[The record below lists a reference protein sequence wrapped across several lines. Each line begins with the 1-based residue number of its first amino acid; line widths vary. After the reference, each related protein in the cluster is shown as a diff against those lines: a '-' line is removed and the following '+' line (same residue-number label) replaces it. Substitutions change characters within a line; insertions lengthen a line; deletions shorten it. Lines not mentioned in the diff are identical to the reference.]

1 MNYTAGTVASDPS
14 PSSSAVAAPPVAGG
28 SATHPVTHSPPPAPA
43 VPPGLVLAVV
53 IVFWGL
59 GPPISKLITAPAV
72 IAVLYRFWIS
82 FPILYVLAAA
92 TGHRLRW
99 RTMRRCMLPGAAFGV
114 NLVFVF
120 LALKAATVAV
130 LSVVAALQPGIILLV
145 AGPFLGERPKLWH
158 VAWTTVGIAGTAL
171 VVLGAG
177 PNVHTTPLGVFYA
190 VASQLTFV
198 VFFLLTKQV
207 RSADPGLHP
216 LEWMAGVSLFAALAV
231 TPWALATSSA
241 ADYRAVNGI
250 DWLWMAFIV
259 VVTGILGHVMMVW
272 THAYIDAS
280 RSSLYLLSMNVV
292 AIAAAWPIHH
302 EPLTAVQ
309 GLGGLVVF
317 GAVAAV
323 IRRPVGTVV
332 TARPAAT
339 PAKLGA

>member
-1 MNYTAGTVASDPS
+1 MASDPDS
-14 PSSSAVAAPPVAGG
+14 PSVTHAPAAP
-28 SATHPVTHSPPPAPA
+28 PA
-43 VPPGLVLAVV
+43 VPPGVVLAVV
-53 IVFWGL
+53 IVVWGL
-59 GPPISKLITAPAV
+59 GPPISKLITAPPV

-82 FPILYVLAAA
+82 FPILWLLSAAS
-92 TGHRLRW
+92 GHRLRW

-114 NLVFVF
+114 NLLFVF
-120 LALKAATVAV
+120 MALKAATVAV

-158 VAWTTVGIAGTAL
+158 VAWTMVGIAGTAL

-177 PNVHTTPLGVFYA
+177 PTVHSTPLGVVYA

-241 ADYRAVNGI
+241 ADYRAVNGT

-259 VVTGILGHVMMVW
+259 IVTGILGHVLMVW

-302 EPLTAVQ
+302 EPLTLEQ
-309 GLGGLVVF
+309 GLGGLIVF

-323 IRRPVGTVV
+323 IRRPTAPVPTPA
-332 TARPAAT
+332 ARPARSPDPAT

>member
-1 MNYTAGTVASDPS
+1 MNYTGPTVASDPAS
-14 PSSSAVAAPPVAGG
+14 PSVTHAPAAPPAVA
-28 SATHPVTHSPPPAPA
+28 
-43 VPPGLVLAVV
+43 PGLVLAVV
-53 IVFWGL
+53 IVVWGL
-59 GPPISKLITAPAV
+59 GPPISKLITAPPV

-82 FPILYVLAAA
+82 FPILWVLSAA

-99 RTMRRCMLPGAAFGV
+99 RTMRRCALPGAAFGV
-114 NLVFVF
+114 NLLLVFM
-120 LALKAATVAV
+120 ALKAATVAV

-158 VAWTTVGIAGTAL
+158 VGWTAVGIAGTAL

-177 PNVHTTPLGVFYA
+177 PTVHSTPLGVVYA

-241 ADYRAVNGI
+241 ADYRAVNGT

-259 VVTGILGHVMMVW
+259 VVTGILGHVLMVW
-272 THAYIDAS
+272 THAYIQAS

-302 EPLTAVQ
+302 EPLTVVQ
-309 GLGGLVVF
+309 GLGGLIVF

-323 IRRPVGTVV
+323 IRRP
-332 TARPAAT
+332 TASAAPASAPAATTNSATPATPLNPTT

>member
-1 MNYTAGTVASDPS
+1 MASDPAS
-14 PSSSAVAAPPVAGG
+14 PSVSHAPAAP
-28 SATHPVTHSPPPAPA
+28 PA
-43 VPPGLVLAVV
+43 VPPGMVLAIV
-53 IVFWGL
+53 IVVWGL
-59 GPPISKLITAPAV
+59 GPPISKLISAPAV

-82 FPILYVLAAA
+82 FPILWLLSAA

-114 NLVFVF
+114 NLLFVF

-158 VAWTTVGIAGTAL
+158 VAWTMVGIAGTAL

-177 PNVHTTPLGVFYA
+177 PTVHTTPLGVVYA

-216 LEWMAGVSLFAALAV
+216 LEWMTGVSLFAALAV
-231 TPWALATSSA
+231 TPWALATSSG
-241 ADYRAVNGI
+241 ADYRAVNGT

-259 VVTGILGHVMMVW
+259 VVTGILGHVLMVW

-302 EPLTAVQ
+302 EPLTLVQ
-309 GLGGLVVF
+309 GLGGLIVF

-323 IRRPVGTVV
+323 IRRP
-332 TARPAAT
+332 TAPAPAVRPA
-339 PAKLGA
+339 PAAVSA